1 MSRWKMQ
8 PLGWRR
14 LELLNP
20 PEEDVPMEELL
31 AKDEKELPM
40 PRFPCS
46 PLGGGHAWM
55 PGKTPSGRG
64 AGS

>member
-14 LELLNP
+14 CRRPSDTPPVELLNP

-31 AKDEKELPM
+31 AKDENAWRRPV
-40 PRFPCS
+40 
-46 PLGGGHAWM
+46 WM